1 MSISERDRHDLYL
14 AVEGLI
20 GTDQADTMMSLLPPV
35 GWADVATKHDL
46 AALEDRLELRFDAVD
61 LRFDAID
68 LRFDA
73 IDRRFQAVD
82 RRFDGLVTREE
93 FHREMRD
100 RSQKMLF
107 AFVGSQISLTAVLLT
122 AVGLMT

>member
-20 GTDQADTMMSLLPPV
+20 GTDQADTMMSMLPPF

-46 AALEDRLELRFDAVD
+46 AALEDRLGLRFDALD
-61 LRFDAID
+61 LRFA
-68 LRFDA
+68 
-73 IDRRFQAVD
+73 AVD
-82 RRFDGLVTREE
+82 QRFDGLVTKAE

-100 RSQKMLF
+100 QSQKMLL
-107 AFVGSQISLTAVLLT
+107 ALVGSQISLTAVLLT
-122 AVGLMT
+122 AVGLMS